1 MQDTDFI
8 EQKSLKDLYEKYLI
22 ELSEAQQL
30 DENSKSLLFKTFK
43 KGWTCHSEFY
53 KKTYEDDGK

>member
-1 MQDTDFI
+1 MQNTDFI
-8 EQKSLKDLYEKYLI
+8 EQKALKDFYESFLI

-30 DENSKSLLFKTFK
+30 DENSKNLLFRAFK
-43 KGWTCHSEFY
+43 KGWTSHSDFY